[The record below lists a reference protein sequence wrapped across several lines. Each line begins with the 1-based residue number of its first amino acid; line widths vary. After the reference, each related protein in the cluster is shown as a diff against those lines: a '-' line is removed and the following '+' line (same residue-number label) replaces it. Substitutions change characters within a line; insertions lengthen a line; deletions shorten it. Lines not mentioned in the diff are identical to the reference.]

1 MTNKKY
7 ISQVLNSI
15 FLLTLLLFVLDVFT
29 VFEIKNQ
36 PIKSFVYI
44 GIIALAPLILI
55 WHLWFFKSSKRKIIN
70 AMLPLLTLIGI
81 LFVGPIEI
89 LFSSSSWK
97 TQKVLYQSENTFFNK
112 TEIQTQDV
120 GALGTN
126 KRTVEVAY
134 LTNWFMIVKPI
145 TKSVSDDTIKSRF
158 NKTKIK

>member
-36 PIKSFVYI
+36 PIKTFVYI

-55 WHLWFFKSSKRKIIN
+55 WHLWFFKSLKRKMVN
-70 AMLPLLTLIGI
+70 AILPLLTLIGI

-97 TQKVLYQSENTFFNK
+97 TQKVLYQSENIIFNK

-120 GALGTN
+120 GALGFN
-126 KRTVEVAY
+126 KRTVEVTY

>member
-15 FLLTLLLFVLDVFT
+15 FLLTLLLFVLDALT
-29 VFEIKNQ
+29 AFEIKYQ
-36 PIKSFVYI
+36 PIKSIVYI

-55 WHLWFFKSSKRKIIN
+55 WNLWFFKRSKRKMVN
-70 AMLPLLTLIGI
+70 AILPLLTLIGI

-134 LTNWFMIVKPI
+134 LTNWFMIVKSI
-145 TKSVSDDTIKSRF
+145 TKSVSDDTIQSRF
-158 NKTKIK
+158 NKAKIK

>member
-29 VFEIKNQ
+29 AFEIKIQ

-55 WHLWFFKSSKRKIIN
+55 WNLWFFKSLKRKMVN
-70 AMLPLLTLIGI
+70 VMLPLLTLIGV

-97 TQKVLYQSENTFFNK
+97 TQKVLYQSKNTFFNK

-120 GALGTN
+120 GALGFN